1 MAEKK
6 ITKRERFMELIN
18 LVNVS
23 EVESKSEMVAFLEHE
38 IELLE
43 RKSSSSA
50 KTKTQQEHEKIMA
63 LIVEELGKV
72 GKPVTVTELIKE
84 SVVMAEYSNQKL
96 SSLLKKLTEA
106 ENPVVVKTIEKKKS
120 YFSLKNRG

>member
-6 ITKRERFMELIN
+6 ITKKERFMELIN
-18 LVNVS
+18 LVNAS
-23 EVESKSEMVAFLEHE
+23 ETESKSEMVAFLEHE

-63 LIVEELGKV
+63 LIVEELRKV
-72 GKPVTVTELIKE
+72 GKPVTITELMKE

-120 YFSLKNRG
+120 YFSVV

>member
-1 MAEKK
+1 MTAKK
-6 ITKRERFMELIN
+6 ITKKERLMELIN
-18 LVNVS
+18 LVNAS

-63 LIVEELGKV
+63 LIVEELRKV
-72 GKPVTVTELIKE
+72 GKPVTITELMKE

-120 YFSLKNRG
+120 YFSAV

>member
-6 ITKRERFMELIN
+6 ITKKERFMELIN
-18 LVNVS
+18 LVNTS

-63 LIVEELGKV
+63 LIVEELRKV
-72 GKPVTVTELIKE
+72 GKPVTITELMKE

-96 SSLLKKLTEA
+96 SSLLKKLTEV

-120 YFSLKNRG
+120 YFSVV

>member
-1 MAEKK
+1 
-6 ITKRERFMELIN
+6 MELIN
-18 LVNVS
+18 LVNAS

-63 LIVEELGKV
+63 LIVEELRKV
-72 GKPVTVTELIKE
+72 GKPVTITELMKE

-96 SSLLKKLTEA
+96 SSLLKKLTEV
-106 ENPVVVKTIEKKKS
+106 EDPVVVKTIEKKKS
-120 YFSLKNRG
+120 YFSVV

>member
-1 MAEKK
+1 MTEKK
-6 ITKRERFMELIN
+6 ITKKERFMELIN
-18 LVNVS
+18 LVNTS
-23 EVESKSEMVAFLEHE
+23 KVESKSEMVAFLEHE

-63 LIVEELGKV
+63 LIVEELRKV
-72 GKPVTVTELIKE
+72 GKPVTITELMKE

-120 YFSLKNRG
+120 YFSVV

>member
-6 ITKRERFMELIN
+6 ITKKERFMELIN
-18 LVNVS
+18 LVNAS

-63 LIVEELGKV
+63 LIVEELRKV
-72 GKPVTVTELIKE
+72 GKPVTITELMKE

-96 SSLLKKLTEA
+96 SSLLKKLIEA

-120 YFSLKNRG
+120 YFSVV

>member
-6 ITKRERFMELIN
+6 ITKKERFMELIN
-18 LVNVS
+18 LVNAS
-23 EVESKSEMVAFLEHE
+23 EVESKPEMVAFLEHE

-63 LIVEELGKV
+63 LIVEELRKV
-72 GKPVTVTELIKE
+72 GKPVTITELMKE

-120 YFSLKNRG
+120 YFSVV

>member
-6 ITKRERFMELIN
+6 ITKKERFMELIN
-18 LVNVS
+18 LVNAS

-63 LIVEELGKV
+63 LIVEELRKV
-72 GKPVTVTELIKE
+72 GKPVTITELMKE

-120 YFSLKNRG
+120 YFSVV

>member
-6 ITKRERFMELIN
+6 ITKKERFMELIN
-18 LVNVS
+18 LVNAS
-23 EVESKSEMVAFLEHE
+23 ETESKAEMIAFLEHE

-63 LIVEELGKV
+63 LIVEELRKV
-72 GKPVTVTELIKE
+72 GKPVTITELMKE

-120 YFSLKNRG
+120 YFSVV

>member
-1 MAEKK
+1 MTAKK
-6 ITKRERFMELIN
+6 ITKKERLMELIN
-18 LVNVS
+18 LVNAS

-63 LIVEELGKV
+63 LIVEELRKV
-72 GKPVTVTELIKE
+72 GKPVTITELMKE

-120 YFSLKNRG
+120 YFSVV

>member
-1 MAEKK
+1 MAEKH
-6 ITKRERFMELIN
+6 ITKKERFMELIN
-18 LVNVS
+18 LVNTS

-63 LIVEELGKV
+63 LIVEELRKV
-72 GKPVTVTELIKE
+72 GKPVTITELMKE

-96 SSLLKKLTEA
+96 SSLLKKLTEV

-120 YFSLKNRG
+120 YFSVV

>member
-6 ITKRERFMELIN
+6 ITKKERFMELIN
-18 LVNVS
+18 LVNAS

-63 LIVEELGKV
+63 LIVEELRKV
-72 GKPVTVTELIKE
+72 GKPVTVTELIRE

-106 ENPVVVKTIEKKKS
+106 ENPVVVKNIEKKKS
-120 YFSLKNRG
+120 YFSVV

>member
-1 MAEKK
+1 MVEKK
-6 ITKRERFMELIN
+6 ITKKERFMELIN
-18 LVNVS
+18 LVNTS

-63 LIVEELGKV
+63 LIVEELRKV
-72 GKPVTVTELIKE
+72 GKPVTITELMKE

-120 YFSLKNRG
+120 YFSVV

>member
-6 ITKRERFMELIN
+6 ITKKERFMELIN
-18 LVNVS
+18 LVNAS

-50 KTKTQQEHEKIMA
+50 KTKTQQEYEKIMA

-72 GKPVTVTELIKE
+72 GKPVTITELMKE

-96 SSLLKKLTEA
+96 SAVLKKMTEA

-120 YFSLKNRG
+120 YFSLKNRD

>member
-6 ITKRERFMELIN
+6 ITKRERFMELVA
-18 LVNVS
+18 LV
-23 EVESKSEMVAFLEHE
+23 EKSDVANKTDMVAFLEHE

-63 LIVEELGKV
+63 LIVEELRKV
-72 GKPVTVTELIKE
+72 GKPVTITELMKE

-120 YFSLKNRG
+120 YFSVV

>member
-6 ITKRERFMELIN
+6 ITKKERFMELIN
-18 LVNVS
+18 LVNTS

-63 LIVEELGKV
+63 LIVEELRKV
-72 GKPVTVTELIKE
+72 GKPVTVTELMKE

-106 ENPVVVKTIEKKKS
+106 ENPVVVKNIEKKKS
-120 YFSLKNRG
+120 YFSVV

>member
-1 MAEKK
+1 MTEKK
-6 ITKRERFMELIN
+6 ITKKERFMELIN
-18 LVNVS
+18 LVNAS

-63 LIVEELGKV
+63 LIVEELRKV
-72 GKPVTVTELIKE
+72 GKPVTITELMKE

-120 YFSLKNRG
+120 YFSVV

>member
-6 ITKRERFMELIN
+6 ITKKERFMELIN
-18 LVNVS
+18 LVNAS

-63 LIVEELGKV
+63 LIVEELRKV
-72 GKPVTVTELIKE
+72 GKPVTITELMKA
-84 SVVMAEYSNQKL
+84 SVEMAEYSNQKL

-120 YFSLKNRG
+120 YFSVV